1 MPSPNRPVLLAGGV
15 TLLVVGVALLGWGAS
30 HLWTRID
37 IPGARPR
44 FVDIG
49 AFLGGFLVAGGGL
62 HLLLLWRDASR
73 AGARPGAPL
82 EDRVDD

>member
-1 MPSPNRPVLLAGGV
+1 MPSRNRPVLLAGGV
-15 TLLVVGVALLGWGAS
+15 TLLVGGLVLLCWGAS
-30 HLWTRID
+30 QLWTRID

-62 HLLLLWRDASR
+62 HLLLLQR
-73 AGARPGAPL
+73 ADAPL
-82 EDRVDD
+82 ED